1 MEKAYEEK
9 IKDMCHENESD
20 KQSVKDL
27 TNQIEAHVL
36 RIQRLEAFSSKQ
48 EDYEKMK
55 LCLQEREKEI
65 EELKMKIENHE
76 CDVGNYLVS
85 KE

>member
-36 RIQRLEAFSSKQ
+36 RFQQGEMGYKRRK
-48 EDYEKMK
+48 
-55 LCLQEREKEI
+55 
-65 EELKMKIENHE
+65 
-76 CDVGNYLVS
+76 
-85 KE
+85 